1 MRAFNFSA
9 DICVG
14 VIGSWPG
21 IRPPMHG
28 EKKEAQ
34 TLAHMVL

>member
-1 MRAFNFSA
+1 MRAFNFSV
-9 DICVG
+9 DIFGG

-21 IRPPMHG
+21 VRPPMHG

-34 TLAHMVL
+34 TLAPMVL